1 MMPKSYKRRL
11 KQAKEGKGFLDNMYM
26 DTAVPPEPS
35 KRDPGRAKKK
45 RKNRRV
51 TANMGVKG

>member
-1 MMPKSYKRRL
+1 MMPPSYKRRL
-11 KQAKEGKGFLDNMYM
+11 KQAKEGKGFLDSMYM

-45 RKNRRV
+45 RKKSVR
-51 TANMGVKG
+51 